1 MFTGIIQD
9 CGKIARV
16 TERGGDV
23 RLSIATDSL
32 DMERVKVG
40 DSIAVNGACLT
51 VLDPN
56 KRQFCADVSR
66 ETLAVTSLQHAR
78 AGASVNL
85 EASLRMG
92 DGLDGHLVSGHV
104 DAVAK
109 VLSLKNDGRSWR
121 VRIELPSDL
130 ARFVATKGSITVDGV
145 SLTVNDVTASDF
157 GVNIIPHTFTQT
169 LFQHYRVGSVVNLEV
184 DLIARYT
191 ARLLGQ
197 IPTK

>member
-23 RLSIATDSL
+23 RVTITTVAL
-32 DMERVKVG
+32 DMGRVKVG

-56 KRQFCADVSR
+56 NRQFSADVSR
-66 ETLAVTSLQHAR
+66 ETLAVTSLRHAR

-92 DGLDGHLVSGHV
+92 DGLDGHMVSGHV

-130 ARFVATKGSITVDGV
+130 ARFVAAKGSITVDGV

-157 GVNIIPHTFTQT
+157 GVNIIPHTYTRT

-184 DLIARYT
+184 DLVARYT

-197 IPTK
+197 TPT